1 MKRCSTSVIIKE
13 TQIKMTMRNP
23 LTLVRIADIKK
34 TRDRKCW
41 GECGEKKPL
50 YTTGRNVNWYS
61 PV

>member
-13 TQIKMTMRNP
+13 ESHIKITMRNH

-50 YTTGRNVNWYS
+50 YTTGRNVN
-61 PV
+61 